1 MLRTQYGN
9 YLCTDCRATNC
20 ENAIHSS
27 VTFLS
32 LHLSN
37 GLLATVSWLFNEI
50 YHSSTPNLCFINQE
64 STVQRFYLV
73 FTAAT
78 IKMAQMEFIQIKDLR
93 PGLKNLNV
101 VFIVLEVGAPT
112 ITKENREVRTF
123 KVADQT
129 ACVNVSVWDEPGQ
142 LLVPGDIVRLTKGYA
157 SVWRQCLT
165 LYSGKNGD
173 IQKIGEFC
181 MVFNESLNMSEPN
194 PALSNVN
201 LMQNSGIPLGNNTNN
216 GTNNGSNPNLNRQ
229 MISGQPHNQMM
240 NNMNSQNKPGDRYS
254 GEQNKPPSKMNQRVG
269 RGSHRGGAN
278 RDDRR

>member
-1 MLRTQYGN
+1 MAILTARQPTVKTQYIHLSHFCF
-9 YLCTDCRATNC
+9 YL
-20 ENAIHSS
+20 
-27 VTFLS
+27 LS
-32 LHLSN
+32 LHYLSD
-37 GLLATVSWLFNEI
+37 GSLATVSRFINEN
-50 YHSSTPNLCFINQE
+50 YHSNTPYLCFINQK
-64 STVQRFYLV
+64 SSVLRFNCV
-73 FTAAT
+73 FTAAS

-101 VFIVLEVGAPT
+101 VFIVLEVGPPT

-216 GTNNGSNPNLNRQ
+216 GTNNGSNPNMNRQ